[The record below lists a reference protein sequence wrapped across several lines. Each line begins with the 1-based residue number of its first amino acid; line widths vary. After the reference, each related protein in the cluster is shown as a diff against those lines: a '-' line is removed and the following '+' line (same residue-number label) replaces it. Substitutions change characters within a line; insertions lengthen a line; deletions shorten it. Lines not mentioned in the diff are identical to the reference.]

1 MYGRI
6 RLRQAAG
13 RRTSRDRTL
22 LGTERGVAMPTTT
35 SIEAPDANPGAP
47 GRWASPAWMCRAAGA
62 AALFGGMAN
71 GIRCHA
77 ESPDSRRGLLLGR
90 HGAPFQ
96 IEAPDAN
103 PGAPGR
109 WASPAWMCRAA
120 GAAALFGGMAN
131 GIRCHAESP
140 DSRRGLLLGRH
151 GAPFQIEAPD
161 ANPGAPGRWASP
173 AWMCRRKVAPVS
185 DRWAVS

>member
-47 GRWASPAWMCRAAGA
+47 GRWASPAWMTERRKPLRCRAVWQTGSAAARSPPTRVGGFYWGGTGLHSNRSPGCKSGGTGPLGEPGLDDRAAEA
-62 AALFGGMAN
+62 AALSGGVAN
-71 GIRCHA
+71 GIRRRA
-77 ESPDSRRGLLLGR
+77 EPPDSRRGLLLGR

-109 WASPAWMCRAA
+109 WASPAWR
-120 GAAALFGGMAN
+120 
-131 GIRCHAESP
+131 
-140 DSRRGLLLGRH
+140 
-151 GAPFQIEAPD
+151 
-161 ANPGAPGRWASP
+161 
-173 AWMCRRKVAPVS
+173 CRRKVAPVS